1 MKVSRFELVWTKMI
15 WEITGNGKNLKKK
28 MNENLYNQFM
38 FMHFIKMREFWDKK
52 MEILPNM
59 TWSQRQ
65 LFYWYV

>member
-1 MKVSRFELVWTKMI
+1 
-15 WEITGNGKNLKKK
+15 

-38 FMHFIKMREFWDKK
+38 FMHFIKMSEFRDKK
-52 MEILPNM
+52 IEILPNM